1 VQKSAEEF
9 EKKGDRLRNRLN
21 VGRLTVGMLRTGPG
35 GGSDV
40 WQIQDLE
47 KGVFGS
53 VAIPGLTGEFSE
65 VWQEKNL
72 GNGTLVRERLKVEE
86 EKRKGK
92 KRGRLKV
99 KS

>member
-1 VQKSAEEF
+1 
-9 EKKGDRLRNRLN
+9 
-21 VGRLTVGMLRTGPG
+21 MLRTGPG
-35 GGSDV
+35 VSDV

-47 KGVFGS
+47 RGVFGS

-65 VWQEKNL
+65 VRQEKNL
-72 GNGTLVRERLKVEE
+72 GNGTLVRERSKVEE

-92 KRGRLKV
+92 KSGGLKV

>member
-1 VQKSAEEF
+1 
-9 EKKGDRLRNRLN
+9 
-21 VGRLTVGMLRTGPG
+21 
-35 GGSDV
+35 V

-65 VWQEKNL
+65 VWQGKNL
-72 GNGTLVRERLKVEE
+72 GNGALMRNRLKVEE
-86 EKRKGK
+86 ERRKGK
-92 KRGRLKV
+92 KSRRLKV

>member
-1 VQKSAEEF
+1 
-9 EKKGDRLRNRLN
+9 
-21 VGRLTVGMLRTGPG
+21 MLRTGPG
-35 GGSDV
+35 GVSDV

-47 KGVFGS
+47 RGVFGS

-72 GNGTLVRERLKVEE
+72 GNGTLVRERFKVEA

-92 KRGRLKV
+92 KSGRLKV

>member
-1 VQKSAEEF
+1 MESFECWKSDGWNVE
-9 EKKGDRLRNRLN
+9 NRPRG
-21 VGRLTVGMLRTGPG
+21 V
-35 GGSDV
+35 SDV

-47 KGVFGS
+47 RGVFGS